1 METKQLPKIIC
12 EKTVTGVTAVRNITT
27 PTANQRAFVAS
38 IVGAGN
44 AYWWFNAIPAGKVFG
59 CDFTNAPI
67 ASVDAAENN
76 AAIASISMQPG
87 DVLIY
92 E

>member
-1 METKQLPKIIC
+1 MENKIPKIIC
-12 EKTVTGVTAVRNITT
+12 EKTVNGVTAVRNITT
-27 PTANQRAFVAS
+27 PAGNQGAFVAS

-44 AYWWFNAIPAGKVFG
+44 AFWWFNSIPAGKLIG
-59 CDFTNAPI
+59 ADFTGAPI
-67 ASVDAAENN
+67 ASADAAANN
-76 AAIASISMQPG
+76 AAIAAISVQPE